1 MPSKVDFPPTSSKE
15 EFTYWSICLM
25 RIFQLSPFRST
36 CLISEPYSLNIWTRK
51 EPTHHNLL
59 IKVLSCSY
67 KLCWDCVAHWLGM
80 RMIQSDY
87 ESQCCW
93 LPVCVLSKATQFLD
107 LRISKMR
114 PRSWWTKN
122 LTHRA
127 QGAQAIRERLSV
139 EWTGIF
145 SFFFM
150 TGKFFRAPKFQCPS
164 ISFQIFKCLQ
174 RKSIC
179 SESQLSPWGKYPS
192 PCSRHWAP
200 ARWRAK

>member
-36 CLISEPYSLNIWTRK
+36 CLISETYSLNIWTRK

-107 LRISKMR
+107 LRISKNETQKLMDQELNSQSTR
-114 PRSWWTKN
+114 RTGDKRTSVSRMNRN
-122 LTHRA
+122 L
-127 QGAQAIRERLSV
+127 
-139 EWTGIF
+139 
-145 SFFFM
+145 FFF
-150 TGKFFRAPKFQCPS
+150 FYD
-164 ISFQIFKCLQ
+164 
-174 RKSIC
+174 RKV
-179 SESQLSPWGKYPS
+179 L
-192 PCSRHWAP
+192 
-200 ARWRAK
+200 